1 MARPLPF
8 RTRQAAI
15 DLGDH
20 LRTWRKMQ
28 RLTAQQVAERAGIN
42 RNTLSRLERGEA
54 TVGLDVVLDVA
65 RALGILDELVAA
77 TDPYNTSL
85 GRARADQ
92 ALPKRVRN

>member
-1 MARPLPF
+1 LPF